1 MTGGSRR
8 VRGETFE
15 DAMLLAWKMEEG
27 HLCIIPPQGKGCGWA
42 PESGKDKK
50 PDSSLEPPEEMLTP

>member
-1 MTGGSRR
+1 
-8 VRGETFE
+8 
-15 DAMLLAWKMEEG
+15 MEEG

-50 PDSSLEPPEEMLTP
+50 TDSSLEPPEEMLTP